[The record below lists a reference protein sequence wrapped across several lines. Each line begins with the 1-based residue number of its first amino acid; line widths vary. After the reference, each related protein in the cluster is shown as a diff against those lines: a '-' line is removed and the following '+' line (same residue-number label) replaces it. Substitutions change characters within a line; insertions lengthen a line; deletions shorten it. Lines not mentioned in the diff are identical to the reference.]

1 MNATTYWLNHE
12 KHLIVITFHLP
23 SLPWLGNN
31 EGTIRSSSTVSLCI
45 FLNSQKL
52 IDQGKFGQHIMLVLI
67 FSDFS
72 SSPKD
77 GYSQD
82 VPREILDDS
91 NLNPPTLPPHLLNKV
106 LLNQD
111 IDMSVSALILEI
123 F

>member
-1 MNATTYWLNHE
+1 MA
-12 KHLIVITFHLP
+12 
-23 SLPWLGNN
+23 
-31 EGTIRSSSTVSLCI
+31 
-45 FLNSQKL
+45 
-52 IDQGKFGQHIMLVLI
+52 
-67 FSDFS
+67 DFS

-111 IDMSVSALILEI
+111 IDMSVCEKHN
-123 F
+123 